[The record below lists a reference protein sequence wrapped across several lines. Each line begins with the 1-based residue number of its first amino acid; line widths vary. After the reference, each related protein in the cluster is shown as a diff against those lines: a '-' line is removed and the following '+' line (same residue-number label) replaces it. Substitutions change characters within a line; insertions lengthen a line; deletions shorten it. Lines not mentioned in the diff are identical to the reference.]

1 MRKNMS
7 KNIKIRALALAL
19 GAATLFSVT
28 GPTFAGNGFQVEAAT
43 NKEESERKEW
53 IRQQK
58 KIIKATYEGILDG
71 FAIAFPNFKPFGP
84 ILKYFGS
91 LLFDSGSG
99 TANPNAEVMKRL
111 DELDAEMKRSVQ
123 ELKNSTYNAI
133 QLTNIGDKYN
143 TLEDKAA
150 TIRTRIGNYERNKG
164 LTAEERQKMIADLYT
179 DSEFQSLES
188 AMNGAT
194 RCFMGKANDIFD
206 NQTIF
211 EAAYTRACQEVM
223 FSGEAIDI
231 TAPYIFRQ
239 LNTYIAAYAV
249 MTEVYD
255 AYEAVYGDGS
265 LSESQETM
273 CIRLTGCDLEGNK
286 VGTSVIELCNEYFS
300 GDRFI
305 FVGKSATTKIKLN
318 QNMIFKDQFHTC
330 GIIKDRQHYAKWVET
345 PAYMKN
351 MPLSSE
357 QITRLCG
364 YCIEKNVTVFDLL
377 LNRVGFRID
386 NVRHLGKNKIKSCWN
401 YTNGVYTP
409 KGIVLL
415 SAGAQEL
422 EKHRP
427 GGGKCWVTYRVV
439 DITAQFP
446 GMFPNSQTTVTV
458 TKANIEAHGA
468 MCGNIVYASPQ
479 LVFFQNR

>member
-1 MRKNMS
+1 MKRKAF
-7 KNIKIRALALAL
+7 RFRTLALAL
-19 GAATLFSVT
+19 SAATIFTVT
-28 GPTFAGNGFQVEAAT
+28 GPVFAGNEYRVEAAT
-43 NKEESERKEW
+43 AEDTIREESRK
-53 IRQQK
+53 QQK
-58 KIIKATYEGILDG
+58 KIIKAAYDGIIDG
-71 FAIAFPNFKPFGP
+71 FGVAFPGFRPLGP

-91 LLFDSGSG
+91 LLFDGGSG
-99 TANPNAEVMKRL
+99 TSNPNAEVIKRL

-133 QLTNIGDKYN
+133 QLTDIGDKYN
-143 TLEDKAA
+143 TLDNKAT

-194 RCFMGKANDIFD
+194 RCFMGRANDIFD

-305 FVGKSATTKIKLN
+305 FVGKSATTNIKLN
-318 QNMIFKDQFHTC
+318 RTMSFRDHFHTS
-330 GIIKDRQHYAKWVET
+330 GIIKDPKHYASWVET
-345 PAYMKN
+345 PSYMKN
-351 MPLSSE
+351 MPLSKN
-357 QITRLCG
+357 QVTALCE
-364 YCIEKNVTVFDLL
+364 YCKAKNITVFDLL
-377 LNRVGFRID
+377 LNRVGFEIAT
-386 NVRHLGKNKIKSCWN
+386 VRHLGKNKIRSCWN
-401 YTNGVYTP
+401 YNNGVYTP
-409 KGIVLL
+409 KGMVLL
-415 SAGAQEL
+415 AAGAQEL

-427 GGGKCWVTYRVV
+427 GGGKCWVTYLTV
-439 DITAQFP
+439 DTTGRLP
-446 GMFPNSQTTVTV
+446 GLLEMTV
-458 TKANIEAHGA
+458 TKARVEAHGA
-468 MCGNIVYASPQ
+468 MCQNEVYDSPY
-479 LVFFQNR
+479 LIFFQNR